1 MAKKKSETKVLPKAP
16 LVEVVFELRWM
27 LQEGP
32 SGAPVLQSDPGLLPL
47 LNGFA
52 TRATKAG
59 FKASIEMSHPL
70 QTGPY
75 GVVRRFF
82 RRSDEPFPILQVGPG
97 IFASNEGPDY
107 DWKSFKAQGLKGL
120 RDLLD
125 SYPKLEFFPL
135 RPKSL
140 ELRYIDVFSKEVAG
154 GASLLGFLAS
164 GTSMK
169 LDLPPMLADRKRF
182 APDVAGRMILQMD
195 LKERKG
201 SKLVLDLGSAQNNLT
216 KEEDIVRLET
226 KVLTAGDGVPQYKT
240 RSKFISDVVEWL
252 DFAHDI
258 HSPLFKEL
266 ISAEVLKNFRI
277 GK

>member
-1 MAKKKSETKVLPKAP
+1 MAKKKPEADVLPKAP
-16 LVEVVFELRWM
+16 LIEVVFELRWM
-27 LQEGP
+27 LQQGP
-32 SGAPVLQSDPGLLPL
+32 DGVPVLQSDPGLLPL

-59 FKASIEMSHPL
+59 FKVSIEMSHPL
-70 QTGPY
+70 QTGPH

-82 RRSDEPFPILQVGPG
+82 RSEAEPFPILQVGPG
-97 IFASNEGPDY
+97 IFASNEGPEY
-107 DWKSFKAQGLKGL
+107 DWKTFKAQSTKGL
-120 RDLLD
+120 GDLLD

-135 RPKSL
+135 KPKSL
-140 ELRYIDVFSKEVAG
+140 ELRYIDVFSKKVAG

-164 GTSMK
+164 GTSMT

-182 APDVAGRMILQMD
+182 SPDVAGRLILHMD

-201 SKLVLDLGSAQNNLT
+201 SRLVLDLGSALNNLT
-216 KEEDIVRLET
+216 KEENVRLET
-226 KVLTAGDGVPQYKT
+226 KVTTEGDGVPQYKT
-240 RSKFISDVVEWL
+240 RTKFVNDVVAWL
-252 DFAHDI
+252 DFAHNI

-266 ISAEVLKNFRI
+266 ISTEVLKNFRI